1 MSIPAPSENL
11 LPLFLEWNFNL
22 LEQVLLYALQQ
33 LSYALSGKEIKHCFS
48 LVRHEESL
56 TLDFLL
62 RHPVTGVVE
71 FKPDRRIARE
81 LDIKSKITIYPGVGH
96 AFLNEN
102 NYDQP
107 GSAGDSWTQTLLFLE
122 ENLMG
127 NG

>member
-22 LEQVLLYALQQ
+22 LEQALLYALQQ
-33 LSYALSGKEIKHCFS
+33 LSHALSGREIKPCFS
-48 LVRHEESL
+48 LVGHEESL